1 MRALTILAIA
11 AGCTTLVGCST
22 TRDEV
27 RRDTTGAATQTRD
40 VVNGMQTQ
48 MRTPPPL
55 VERVDRAYIGR
66 KVQSVSREQSFPPVL
81 RADVAMVFDDGRPTN
96 SLGEVTIPI
105 ATLAERITLATGVP
119 TRVRSD
125 VYLPLSALVPG
136 RAQPVV
142 TQFSSNV
149 SAGGTSVA
157 TGQQGGLAGQRTA
170 ELTRSAPSAA
180 PITPVESVS
189 VALPARLVGP
199 VTKMLELVKARV
211 GINARYTDDGYL
223 EFYRLSTRTFQ
234 IAALPGDQQYS
245 TQLGQNATGGNN
257 FQATANVTTSANLR
271 PFSSSVQAIRAML
284 TVAGTV
290 VDNEATRTITVTDTE
305 DVIDTVTRFIAE
317 ENRLLRRQVVVEIR
331 TVSFRGN
338 NINDVNFNWEAMYT
352 AILEK
357 YGYKITFGSPVTSP
371 SAGSGQLG
379 VVSLAGSQADGR
391 WKDSSAFITALDEL
405 GDTKIE
411 RSNILYT
418 TSGRSV
424 AYAVTNTFDYVYQ
437 TTSSAASL
445 TAVSTGIQTKTDTV
459 GRILSLL
466 PVVVNEN
473 AVAID
478 VMLNES
484 RLIALKPFTTGQGIA
499 QQTVQLPD
507 KVAEQSRH
515 SLILRD
521 GDELVFSG
529 LAQADDALTKRS
541 FAENVSPV
549 FGGGVKAQQQ
559 ATRTFLTIKVR
570 VLDTI

>member
-1 MRALTILAIA
+1 MKLRSVLVVATA
-11 AGCTTLVGCST
+11 CTVVAGCST
-22 TRDEV
+22 VRTEV
-27 RRDTTGAATQTRD
+27 KRDTAGAGVQTRD
-40 VVNGMQTQ
+40 VVSAMSAQ
-48 MRTPPPL
+48 MRAMPPL
-55 VERVDRAYIGR
+55 VERVDRAYIGAR
-66 KVQSVSREQSFPPVL
+66 TQVVSRDQGFPPVM
-81 RADVAMVFDDGRPTN
+81 RADVAMVFDDGRPVN
-96 SLGEVTIPI
+96 ALGEVSIPI
-105 ATLAERITLATGVP
+105 ATLAERLTLATGVP
-119 TRVRSD
+119 TRVKSD

-142 TQFSSNV
+142 TQFSTAV
-149 SAGGTSVA
+149 SGGATSLQ
-157 TGQQGGLAGQRTA
+157 TGQQGGLAGQRSA
-170 ELTRSAPSAA
+170 ELVRGPASPA

-189 VALPARLVGP
+189 VSLPARLVGP
-199 VTKMLELVKARV
+199 PTRILDLVKARV
-211 GINARYTDDGYL
+211 GINARYTEDGAL

-234 IAALPGDQQYS
+234 IAALPGDQQYT
-245 TQLGQNATGGNN
+245 TQLGQTATGGNN

-271 PFSSSVQAIRAML
+271 PFGSSVSAVRAML

-290 VDNEATRTITVTDTE
+290 VDNDATRTLTVTDTD
-305 DVIDTVTRFIAE
+305 DVLDAVSRYIND
-317 ENRLLRRQVVVEIR
+317 ENRLLRRQVVLEIR
-331 TVSFRGN
+331 TVSFRSN
-338 NINDVNFNWEAMYT
+338 NINDLNFNWEALYT
-352 AILEK
+352 AVLEK
-357 YGYKITFGSPVTSP
+357 YGYTINFASPIFR
-371 SAGSGQLG
+371 AGENAGQLG
-379 VVSLAGSQADGR
+379 VLSTKGSKGDSRWTGSQA
-391 WKDSSAFITALDEL
+391 FISALDEI

-411 RSNILYT
+411 RANILYT

-466 PVVVNEN
+466 PVVINEN
-473 AVAID
+473 AVAVD

-529 LAQADDALTKRS
+529 LAQGDDALAKRS
-541 FAENVSPV
+541 FGENISPL

-559 ATRTFLTIKVR
+559 VTRTFLTIKVR
-570 VLDTI
+570 VLDTL

>member
-1 MRALTILAIA
+1 MKASLVIVAYAAALA
-11 AGCTTLVGCST
+11 ACST

-27 RRDTTGAATQTRD
+27 RRDTSAADQQTRQA
-40 VVNGMQTQ
+40 VTGMQTQ
-48 MRTPPPL
+48 IRTPPPL
-55 VERVDRAYIGR
+55 VERVDRSFIGR
-66 KVQSVSREQSFPPVL
+66 KVQTVSREQSFPPVL
-81 RADVAMVFDDGRPTN
+81 RGDVAMVFDDGRPTN
-96 SLGEVTIPI
+96 ALGEVSIPI

-119 TRVRSD
+119 SRVKSD

-142 TQFSSNV
+142 TSFASNV
-149 SAGGTSVA
+149 TASGQTGGIGA
-157 TGQQGGLAGQRTA
+157 QRAA
-170 ELTRSAPSAA
+170 ELSRTPSAA

-189 VALPARLVGP
+189 VAMPARLVGP

-211 GINARYTDDGYL
+211 GINARYTEDGYL

-234 IAALPGDQQYS
+234 VTALPGDQNYT

-257 FQATANVTTSANLR
+257 FTATANVTTTATLR
-271 PFSSSVQAIRAML
+271 PFSSSVQAVRAML

-290 VDNEATRTITVTDTE
+290 VDNEATRTISVTDTD
-305 DVIDTVTRFIAE
+305 DVLDAVSRFLAE
-317 ENRLLRRQVVVEIR
+317 ENRLLRRQVVVELR
-331 TVSFRGN
+331 TVSFRSN
-338 NINDVNFNWEAMYT
+338 KVNDLNFNWKALYT
-352 AILEK
+352 AILER
-357 YGYKITFGSPVTSP
+357 YGYRVSVGSPIVSP
-371 SAGSGQLG
+371 TENSGVIGITALPG
-379 VVSLAGSQADGR
+379 TVVDGR
-391 WKDSSAFITALDEL
+391 WNGSSAFIAALDEI

-424 AYAVTNTFDYVYQ
+424 AYAVTNTYDYVYQ

-445 TAVSTGIQTKTDTV
+445 TAVSTGIQTKQDTV

-473 AVAID
+473 AVAVD

-484 RLIALKPFTTGQGIA
+484 RLIALKNFTTGQGIA

-507 KVAEQSRH
+507 KLAEQSRH

-529 LAQADDALTKRS
+529 LAQGDDANTTRS
-541 FAENVSPV
+541 LAEQISPI

-559 ATRTFLTIKVR
+559 TVRTFLTIKVR
-570 VLDTI
+570 VLDTL

>member
-1 MRALTILAIA
+1 MKLLSTLASVVA
-11 AGCTTLVGCST
+11 VALVGCST
-22 TRDEV
+22 VRTEV
-27 RRDTTGAATQTRD
+27 QRDTAAAAVHTRD
-40 VVNGMQTQ
+40 VVSNMQTQ
-48 MRTPPPL
+48 MRTLPPL

-66 KVQSVSREQSFPPVL
+66 RTQNVSRDQSYPPVL
-81 RADVAMVFDDGRPTN
+81 RTEVAMVFDDGRPV
-96 SLGEVTIPI
+96 SPLGEVSIPV
-105 ATLAERITLATGVP
+105 ATLAERITLATGIP

-142 TQFSSNV
+142 TQFSTSV
-149 SAGGTSVA
+149 SAAGTSAA
-157 TGQQGGLAGQRTA
+157 TGQPGAMGGQRNA
-170 ELTRSAPSAA
+170 ELVRSTPSPA

-189 VALPARLVGP
+189 VSLPARLVGP
-199 VTKMLELVKARV
+199 VTKILELVKARV
-211 GINARYTDDGYL
+211 GINARYTEDGYL

-271 PFSSSVQAIRAML
+271 PFSSSVQAVRAML

-290 VDNEATRTITVTDTE
+290 VDNEATRTLTVTDTD
-305 DVIDTVTRFIAE
+305 DVLDTVARYIND

-338 NINDVNFNWEAMYT
+338 NINDLNFNWEALYT
-352 AILEK
+352 AVLER
-357 YGYKITFGSPVTSP
+357 YGYRISFGSPVTTP
-371 SAGSGQLG
+371 TEGSAQLG
-379 VVSLAGSQADGR
+379 VVSLAGSQVDGR
-391 WKDSSAFITALDEL
+391 WKDSSAFISALDEI

-473 AVAID
+473 AVAVD

-484 RLIALKPFTTGQGIA
+484 RLVALKPFTTGQGIA

-529 LAQADDALTKRS
+529 LAQADDSHTRRS
-541 FAENVSPV
+541 LGEDISPV
-549 FGGGVKAQQQ
+549 LGGGVRAQQQ

-570 VLDTI
+570 VLDTL

>member
-1 MRALTILAIA
+1 MKSIVIAVGSLVLAA
-11 AGCTTLVGCST
+11 CST
-22 TRDEV
+22 TRTEV
-27 RRDTTGAATQTRD
+27 RRDTAAADQQTRQA
-40 VVNGMQTQ
+40 VSGMQTQ
-48 MRTPPPL
+48 MRAPPPL
-55 VERVDRAYIGR
+55 VERVDRAFIGR
-66 KVQSVSREQSFPPVL
+66 KVQTVSREQSFPPML
-81 RADVAMVFDDGRPTN
+81 RSDVAMVFDDGRPTN
-96 SLGEVTIPI
+96 ALGDVSIPI

-119 TRVRSD
+119 TRVKSD

-142 TQFSSNV
+142 TSFASNV
-149 SAGGTSVA
+149 TA
-157 TGQQGGLAGQRTA
+157 AGQTGSIGAQRAA
-170 ELTRSAPSAA
+170 ELSRTPSAA

-189 VALPARLVGP
+189 VAMPARLVGP

-211 GINARYTDDGYL
+211 GINARYTEDGYL

-234 IAALPGDQQYS
+234 VTALPGDQNYT

-257 FQATANVTTSANLR
+257 FTATANVTTTATLR
-271 PFSSSVQAIRAML
+271 PFSSSVQAVRAML

-290 VDNEATRTITVTDTE
+290 VDNEATRTISVTDTD
-305 DVIDTVTRFIAE
+305 DVLDAVSRFLAE
-317 ENRLLRRQVVVEIR
+317 ENRLLRRQVVVELR
-331 TVSFRGN
+331 TVSFRSN
-338 NINDVNFNWEAMYT
+338 KINDVNFNWEALYT
-352 AILEK
+352 AILER
-357 YGYKITFGSPVTSP
+357 YGYRVSVASPLVAAAENSGVIGITALPGTAV
-371 SAGSGQLG
+371 
-379 VVSLAGSQADGR
+379 DGR
-391 WKDSSAFITALDEL
+391 WNGSSAFIAALDEI

-424 AYAVTNTFDYVYQ
+424 AYAVTNTYDYVYQ

-445 TAVSTGIQTKTDTV
+445 TAVSTGIQTKQDTV

-484 RLIALKPFTTGQGIA
+484 RLIALKNFTTGQGIA

-507 KVAEQSRH
+507 KLAEQSRH

-529 LAQADDALTKRS
+529 LAQGDDSSTTRS
-541 FAENVSPV
+541 LAEQISPI

-559 ATRTFLTIKVR
+559 TVRTFLTIKVR
-570 VLDTI
+570 VLDTL

>member
-1 MRALTILAIA
+1 MNSIAAIA
-11 AGCTTLVGCST
+11 AIVVGTALLVGCST

-27 RRDTTGAATQTRD
+27 RRDTAAADQQTRQ
-40 VVNGMQTQ
+40 VVSSMQSQ

-55 VERVDRAYIGR
+55 VERVDRAFIGR
-66 KVQSVSREQSFPPVL
+66 RVQTVSREQSFPPVL
-81 RADVAMVFDDGRPTN
+81 RSDVAMVFDDGRPTN
-96 SLGEVTIPI
+96 ALGDVSIPI

-119 TRVRSD
+119 TRVKSD

-142 TQFSSNV
+142 TSFASNV
-149 SAGGTSVA
+149 TA
-157 TGQQGGLAGQRTA
+157 AGQSGGVGAQRAA
-170 ELTRSAPSAA
+170 ELTRTPSAA

-189 VALPARLVGP
+189 VAMPARLVGP

-211 GINARYTDDGYL
+211 GINARYTEDGYL

-234 IAALPGDQQYS
+234 VTALPGDQNYT

-257 FQATANVTTSANLR
+257 FTATANVTTTATLR
-271 PFSSSVQAIRAML
+271 PFSSSVQAVRAML

-290 VDNEATRTITVTDTE
+290 VDNEATRTISVTDTD
-305 DVIDTVTRFIAE
+305 DVLDAVSRFLAE
-317 ENRLLRRQVVVEIR
+317 ENRLLRRQVVVELR
-331 TVSFRGN
+331 TVSFRSSK
-338 NINDVNFNWEAMYT
+338 INDVNFNWEALYT
-352 AILEK
+352 AILER
-357 YGYKITFGSPVTSP
+357 YGYRVSVGSPIVAPTEN
-371 SAGSGQLG
+371 SGVIGITALPGTG
-379 VVSLAGSQADGR
+379 VDGR
-391 WKDSSAFITALDEL
+391 WNGSSAFIAALDEI

-424 AYAVTNTFDYVYQ
+424 AYAVTNTYDYVYQ

-445 TAVSTGIQTKTDTV
+445 TAVSTGIQTKQDTV

-473 AVAID
+473 AVAVD

-484 RLIALKPFTTGQGIA
+484 RLIALKNFTTGQGIA

-507 KVAEQSRH
+507 KLAEQSRH

-529 LAQADDALTKRS
+529 LAQGDDTNTTRS
-541 FAENVSPV
+541 LAEQISPV

-559 ATRTFLTIKVR
+559 MVRTFLTIKVR
-570 VLDTI
+570 VLDTL

>member
-1 MRALTILAIA
+1 MKAIVTIA
-11 AGCTTLVGCST
+11 ACSALLAGCST
-22 TRDEV
+22 TRTEV
-27 RRDTTGAATQTRD
+27 QRETAAADQQTRQ
-40 VVNGMQTQ
+40 VVGTMQSQ

-55 VERVDRAYIGR
+55 VERVDRAFIGR

-81 RADVAMVFDDGRPTN
+81 RGDVAMVFDDGRPT
-96 SLGEVTIPI
+96 SPLGEVSIPI
-105 ATLAERITLATGVP
+105 ATLAERITMATGVP
-119 TRVRSD
+119 TRVKSD

-142 TQFSSNV
+142 TSFASNV
-149 SAGGTSVA
+149 TAGGSAAGQVA
-157 TGQQGGLAGQRTA
+157 GIGAQRTA
-170 ELTRSAPSAA
+170 ELSRVPSAA

-189 VALPARLVGP
+189 VSMPARLVGP

-211 GINARYTDDGYL
+211 GINARYTEDGYL

-234 IAALPGDQQYS
+234 VTALPGDQNYT

-257 FQATANVTTSANLR
+257 FTATANVTTTATLK
-271 PFSSSVQAIRAML
+271 PFSSSVQSVRAML

-290 VDNEATRTITVTDTE
+290 VDNEATRTITVTDTD
-305 DVIDTVTRFIAE
+305 DVLDAVSRFLAE
-317 ENRLLRRQVVVEIR
+317 ENRLLRRQVVVELR
-331 TVSFRGN
+331 TVSFRSN
-338 NINDVNFNWEAMYT
+338 KINDLNFNWEALYT
-352 AILEK
+352 AILER
-357 YGYKITFGSPVTSP
+357 YGYRVSVGSPIVSP
-371 SAGSGQLG
+371 TENSGVIGITALPG
-379 VVSLAGSQADGR
+379 TAVDGR
-391 WKDSSAFITALDEL
+391 WNGSSAFIAALDEI

-424 AYAVTNTFDYVYQ
+424 AYAVTNTYDYVYQ

-445 TAVSTGIQTKTDTV
+445 TAVSTGIQTKQDTV

-473 AVAID
+473 AVAVD

-484 RLIALKPFTTGQGIA
+484 RLIALKNFTTGQGIA

-507 KVAEQSRH
+507 KLAEQSRH

-529 LAQADDALTKRS
+529 LSQGDDTNTTRS
-541 FAENVSPV
+541 LAEQISPI

-559 ATRTFLTIKVR
+559 TVRTFLTIKVR